1 MELKGQDFN
10 KSGTDLD
17 EAFTRELA
25 SVVLHPSAQERLQPI
40 QFTTASGLPGLELNK
55 VDPCTQG
62 FSERVQAALTD
73 NWAVYP
79 GTTGLV
85 FGATS
90 GALAKHYAL
99 SPALEHANRQFKI
112 ARAGVIWGLAG
123 FAANYVGGAIASYLS
138 NDDKVESCQ
147 RGKEIDFLKLEL
159 QKQKSSI
166 DELSER
172 LKLLGK

>member
-10 KSGTDLD
+10 KSGTDQN
-17 EAFTRELA
+17 ENFSRELA
-25 SVVLHPSAQERLQPI
+25 FAVLHPSAQERLQPV
-40 QFTTASGLPGLELNK
+40 QLATSTGLPGLELSK
-55 VDPCTQG
+55 VDACALG
-62 FSERVQAALTD
+62 FGERIQAALTD

-99 SPALEHANRQFKI
+99 SPAVEYASRQFKI

-138 NDDKVESCQ
+138 NDDKLESCQ

-159 QKQKSSI
+159 QKQKSSME
-166 DELSER
+166 ELSQR
-172 LKLLGK
+172 LRLLGK